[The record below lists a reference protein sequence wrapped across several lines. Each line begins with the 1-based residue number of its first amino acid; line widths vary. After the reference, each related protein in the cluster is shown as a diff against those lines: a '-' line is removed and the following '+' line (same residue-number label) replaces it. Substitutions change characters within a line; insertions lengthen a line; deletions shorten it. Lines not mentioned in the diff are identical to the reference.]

1 MLLMK
6 IVILFIH
13 TNLKKRNWNKC
24 ALRCNLFKSTPL
36 LSVEETSCLRM
47 PKAQIKLNFI
57 HIPAL
62 STHMRHRDQK
72 SRMYRKMIAK
82 T

>member
-1 MLLMK
+1 M
-6 IVILFIH
+6 F
-13 TNLKKRNWNKC
+13 TNVNMTHDN
-24 ALRCNLFKSTPL
+24 
-36 LSVEETSCLRM
+36 
-47 PKAQIKLNFI
+47 KAQIKLNFI

>member
-1 MLLMK
+1 M
-6 IVILFIH
+6 F
-13 TNLKKRNWNKC
+13 TNVNMTHDN
-24 ALRCNLFKSTPL
+24 
-36 LSVEETSCLRM
+36 
-47 PKAQIKLNFI
+47 KAQIELNFI
-57 HIPAL
+57 HIPTL